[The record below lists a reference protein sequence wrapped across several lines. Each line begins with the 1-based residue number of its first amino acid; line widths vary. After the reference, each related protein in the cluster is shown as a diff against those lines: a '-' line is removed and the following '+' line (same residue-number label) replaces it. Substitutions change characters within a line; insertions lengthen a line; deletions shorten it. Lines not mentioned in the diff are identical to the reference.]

1 MSRKRTLILSL
12 AAAVLLAL
20 AAAALLVNRIDL
32 EEISQRLEV
41 RLSAAFGLEVKLPGK
56 PRLHLWPRPRAVLV
70 DILVRDG
77 EIEVLRVPRATATIA
92 WLPLLRRQVQVS
104 NLILEEAV
112 LTVRRDADGRF
123 TPRWK
128 EKRKKAEPGQAQ
140 PPLPVAKI
148 TAEEGTIHFT
158 DSVTDTVA
166 ELEGI
171 TLKLGDLH
179 RGTDG
184 RLAFAGEMRAKRL
197 LVNRLE
203 MRQLRGNLSAEKG
216 VYRAVPMRGTLYGSE
231 ATFSLETDRS
241 GALPTWRLE
250 LAAEGLSLAELFQSL
265 AGRALYEGQV
275 DMQMKLSAMG
285 PGRLVNRLDGTV
297 EVTGNRLTQHGF
309 DLDGF
314 VHSLRKSHSVDLVDV
329 GAYLVVGPVG
339 ALLSRG
345 FDLAVIYRELHQG
358 KSQAIDR
365 LAFHWTLENGIA
377 RAKDVALR
385 TKENRVAVHG
395 AIDLPQRRY
404 EGITLAVLDSQ
415 GCATL
420 TEEISGPLTKPS
432 VQPISLLQTLTGPLA
447 GLLEKVREIIDPGEC
462 KPFYEGTV
470 THPSSP

>member
-1 MSRKRTLILSL
+1 MSRKRTLFLSL

-20 AAAALLVNRIDL
+20 AAAALLVTRIDL
-32 EEISQRLEV
+32 AALTQQMEV
-41 RLSAAFGLEVKLPGK
+41 RLSAAFSLEVKVLGET
-56 PRLHLWPRPRAVLV
+56 RLRLWPWPRAVIA
-70 DILVRDG
+70 DILVRAG
-77 EIEVLRVPRATATIA
+77 EKEVLRVPRATATIA
-92 WLPLLRRQVQVS
+92 LLPLLRGQMRVA
-104 NLILEEAV
+104 NLALEEPV
-112 LTVRRDADGRF
+112 LTVRRDADGSI

-128 EKRKKAEPGQAQ
+128 EKRKEVEPGQAQ
-140 PPLPVAKI
+140 PPLLVAKI
-148 TAEEGTIHFT
+148 TAEGGTIHFT
-158 DSVTDTVA
+158 DRVTDSVA

-171 TLKLGDLH
+171 TLELGDLH
-179 RGTDG
+179 RGADG
-184 RLAFAGEMRAKRL
+184 RLAFAGELRAERL
-197 LVNRLE
+197 RVNRLE
-203 MRQLRGNLSAEKG
+203 MRQLRGTLSAEKG
-216 VYRAVPMRGTLYGSE
+216 VYRAAPMRGTLYGSK

-241 GALPTWRLE
+241 GTRPAWRLE
-250 LAAEGLSLAELFQSL
+250 LAAEGLSLAELFRSL

-275 DMQMKLSAMG
+275 DMRMKLSATG
-285 PGRLVNRLDGTV
+285 PGRLVNHLDGTV
-297 EVTGNRLTQHGF
+297 EVTGNHLTQHGF

-314 VHSLRKSHSVDLVDV
+314 VQSLRKSHHVDLVDV

-345 FDLAVIYRELHQG
+345 FDLAVIYREMHEE